1 MKKILIIE
9 DEPTLGEVL
18 QKKFEAAGFEVS
30 LIRQSLETLNFIKKT
45 KPDIILLD
53 LFMPILNGFEIL
65 KYKKLDPEISDI
77 PVIVMTNSLQSTQ
90 EVEIKPLGVAR
101 FLIKANLTPKDIVD
115 EVNNIFS
122 TLKQGGV
129 VKEENIKTNILDGKN
144 ILLVEDDKFL
154 SSILV
159 SRVESFQGKI
169 IHVNSGEDALK
180 ELEKNIPDII
190 LLDILLPGIDGFE
203 VLKSVRE
210 DERTKKTPV
219 IVISN
224 FNQRKDIDRAAE
236 FGASFLV
243 KALIT
248 PDYIVENIKKVLSE
262 KIK

>member
-1 MKKILIIE
+1 MVVRLVLLASWEREHHLLFYCLFGEVERQVDIIVYNKAMKKILIIE

-122 TLKQGGV
+122 LFQ
-129 VKEENIKTNILDGKN
+129 KE
-144 ILLVEDDKFL
+144 V
-154 SSILV
+154 
-159 SRVESFQGKI
+159 Q
-169 IHVNSGEDALK
+169 
-180 ELEKNIPDII
+180 
-190 LLDILLPGIDGFE
+190 
-203 VLKSVRE
+203 
-210 DERTKKTPV
+210 
-219 IVISN
+219 
-224 FNQRKDIDRAAE
+224 
-236 FGASFLV
+236 
-243 KALIT
+243 
-248 PDYIVENIKKVLSE
+248 
-262 KIK
+262 